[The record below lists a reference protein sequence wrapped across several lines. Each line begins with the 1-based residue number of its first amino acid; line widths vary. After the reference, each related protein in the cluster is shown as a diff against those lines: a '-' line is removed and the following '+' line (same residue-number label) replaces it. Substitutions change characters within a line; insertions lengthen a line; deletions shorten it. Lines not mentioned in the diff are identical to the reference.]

1 MDGMKK
7 SIKKKVAK
15 ASKQGKADAP
25 TKKPF
30 GTNTSF
36 GAELPERHGAMKKKG
51 KK

>member
-1 MDGMKK
+1 M
-7 SIKKKVAK
+7 IKEKVAK
-15 ASKQGKADAP
+15 KSVRKGSKQGKADAP

-36 GAELPERHGAMKKKG
+36 GAEIPERHSASKKKG